1 MKTAKV
7 TWYSPLLAGGVLTL
21 ALASAGAWAATSHTI
36 SQKDKTFSAA
46 EMVVKVGDSVE
57 FKNDDDVSHNVF
69 SVSKEQPFNTK
80 VQKPGTSA
88 AVTFATEGTIEVRCA
103 IHPGMK
109 LLIKVVK

>member
-1 MKTAKV
+1 M
-7 TWYSPLLAGGVLTL
+7 LAGGVL
-21 ALASAGAWAATSHTI
+21 ALASAGAWAAASHTV
-36 SQKDKTFSAA
+36 SQKDKSFSAA